1 MIIFDYDKIYSIDD
15 LDTLINKAK
24 RRGISRGK
32 KAVYSNSI
40 ISFDIETS
48 SWKDE
53 IDESYKDISLYNY
66 LNGLTIRVFDTENLE
81 KIKGLKFSV
90 TNGYPIDELYID
102 LRLMYGNQFEETYDE
117 SRQIANI
124 IDAYIM
130 NKPVNENVVKHS
142 LLYCW
147 QFCID
152 GAFVF
157 GRTIEDLIT
166 AFNTIAKIN
175 KGNSR
180 VIVWVHNLAFEFQF
194 IRKLFKWHKVFSIS
208 ARKPIYAITTS
219 NIEFRCT
226 YILTNYSLEKLSE
239 QLRIYKMIKAVGDL
253 DYSLIRTPITPMS
266 DIEINY
272 CRLDVFVVAAYIQ
285 ECIIKEKSIVNIPL
299 TATGYCRRYV
309 RHNCLYA
316 GGSKN
321 QRKVNKEYRTL
332 MQALTIVNENEY
344 KQLVRA
350 FQGGFTHPS
359 NIHSMKTLY
368 NVSSIDF
375 TSSYPYVLLSELY
388 PMSRAQ
394 LVDIKND
401 DELNY
406 YLRNYCCVFDVMLI
420 GVESKYI
427 NEHYISTSHCY
438 VKERVLSDNGR
449 VVRAD
454 KILTTI
460 TNVDWKIINKVY
472 TYDEKIIKNFR
483 IYKRGYLPKP
493 IIESIIKLYKDK
505 TELKN
510 VVGKEEEYLNAKA
523 LINAVF
529 GMMVTAIS
537 KPDIVYKDDQW
548 KVEPADIKKDIEK
561 YNKSMK
567 RFLFYPWGVFCTA
580 YARVNL
586 WRGICEFKDDYIYSD
601 TDSIKCLNI
610 EKHKLYI
617 DSYNVECKR
626 KLQRMCIKYNLNYD
640 DLEPATIKGVKKPLG
655 VWDYEGT
662 YKKFKTLGA
671 KRYLY
676 LDADDELHMTV
687 AGVNK
692 EKAIPYLVNK
702 YGDGVFDAFKI
713 GLYIPPDYTGK
724 LIHGYIDDVQMG
736 VVTDYWYQDYNYIS
750 LSGIH
755 LEKGDYNFDDKAGY
769 RDYLKGIIYTK

>member
-1 MIIFDYDKIYSIDD
+1 MINFDYDKTFSVDNIDE
-15 LDTLINKAK
+15 LIIKAK
-24 RRGISRGK
+24 RLGVSRSK
-32 KAVYSNSI
+32 KVNYSNSI

-53 IDESYKDISLYNY
+53 VDESYKDINLYNY
-66 LNGLTIRVFDTENLE
+66 LNGLTIRVFNLE
-81 KIKGLKFSV
+81 YIPKISGLFISDKK
-90 TNGYPIDELYID
+90 GYPIDELYDD
-102 LRLMYGNQFEETYDE
+102 LRLMYGNLFPET
-117 SRQIANI
+117 IAEDQKLNNI

-130 NKPVNENVVKHS
+130 NKPSNENESKHS

-147 QFCID
+147 QFCIN
-152 GAFVF
+152 GYFVF

-166 AFNTIAKIN
+166 VFDKISSLASAN
-175 KGNSR
+175 NR

-194 IRKLFKWHKVFSIS
+194 IRKILKWDKVFSIS
-208 ARKPIYAITTS
+208 PRKPIYAITKS
-219 NIEFRCT
+219 GIEFRCT
-226 YILTNYSLEKLSE
+226 YILTNYSLAKLGE
-239 QLRIYKMIKAVGDL
+239 QLRIYDMKKLVGDL

-266 DIEINY
+266 DVEIEY

-285 ECIIKEKSIVNIPL
+285 ECVIKEKNIANIPL
-299 TATGYCRRYV
+299 TATGYCRRFV

-316 GGSKN
+316 GGAKK
-321 QRKVNKEYRTL
+321 QRYVNTEYRQL
-332 MQALTIVNENEY
+332 MQALTISDDKEY
-344 KQLVRA
+344 NQLVRA

-359 NIHSMKTLY
+359 NLHSMQLLY
-368 NVSSIDF
+368 DVSSIDF
-375 TSSYPYVLLSELY
+375 TSSYPYVLLSEMY
-388 PMSRAQ
+388 PMSKGK
-394 LVDIKND
+394 LVDINND

-406 YLRNYCCVFDVMLI
+406 YLKYYCCVFDVELF

-438 VKERVLSDNGR
+438 IKERVLSDNGR

-454 KILTTI
+454 HLLTTI
-460 TNVDWKIINKVY
+460 TSIDWKIINRVYYFDRKV
-472 TYDEKIIKNFR
+472 IKNFR
-483 IYKRGYLPKP
+483 IYKKGYLPKP

-505 TELKN
+505 TELKG
-510 VVGKEEEYLNAKA
+510 VADKEEEYLNAKG

-537 KPDIVYKDDQW
+537 KPDIVYKDDEW
-548 KVEPADIKKDIEK
+548 KVEPADVNKDIER

-586 WRGICEFKDDYIYSD
+586 WRGILEFKDDYIYSD

-610 EKHKLYI
+610 KDHTEYI
-617 DSYNVECKR
+617 QGYNDECKR
-626 KLQRMCIKYNLNYD
+626 KLQRMCKKYNLNYD
-640 DLEPATIKGVKKPLG
+640 DLEPVTIKGDKKPLG

-676 LDADDELHMTV
+676 LDDKDDLHMTV

-692 EKAIPYLVNK
+692 KVAIPYLISK
-702 YGDGVFDAFKI
+702 YGDNVFNAFKI
-713 GLYIPPDYTGK
+713 GLEIPSEYTGK
-724 LIHGYIDDVQMG
+724 LIHGYIDDVQIG
-736 VVTDYWYQDYNYIS
+736 HVIDYWGQDYEYIS

-755 LEKGDYNFDDKAGY
+755 LEKAEYKFDDKAGY
-769 RDYLKGIIYTK
+769 RDYLKGVIYTK